1 METLNESSLSRTKAY
16 IDNYDCCTI
25 SAFRPTN
32 KLKNKEQS
40 GKLGYSFYGRWNL
53 GK

>member
-1 METLNESSLSRTKAY
+1 METLNESSLSRTKTY

-32 KLKNKEQS
+32 KLKNKESYKFQMNR
-40 GKLGYSFYGRWNL
+40 K
-53 GK
+53 K